1 MIEKMKRTPKAKH
14 GWKVWI
20 NNSSLLSDIERLN
33 KYLQCEEFFFVTEV
47 QYNKPVILFYTD
59 SEEHAQWV
67 GKEEV

>member
-20 NNSSLLSDIERLN
+20 RDSSLVNDIMRLS
-33 KYLQCEEFFFVTEV
+33 KYLQCDEFFFVTDV

-59 SEEHAQWV
+59 SDEHAEWV
-67 GKEEV
+67 EKEEV